1 MAAPLQ
7 LEFGSTHI
15 MRDQCGTAG
24 DISVVGFDDSRFA
37 RLAHIEPAAARREFT
52 SWAKSTSD
60 GRLAPH

>member
-1 MAAPLQ
+1 
-7 LEFGSTHI
+7 
-15 MRDQCGTAG
+15 MRDQCGTGG